1 MSLRVLNA
9 GRLARVPMTA
19 IVEHWT
25 GGGHRANPTDLGSY
39 HVLTEGDG
47 TPRYGVDIARNSGG
61 AHAGYAAHTRGAN
74 TNRIG
79 HSMCGMLGAR
89 EVPFDPGSQPLTL
102 VQWNRHVLAAAD
114 LCEVYRIAVARDK
127 LLFHAEVQPTLGIT
141 QNGKWDVVRLPF
153 DDSVRGSRAV
163 GDRFRDE
170 VLSALRGNGPSVP
183 LPQAEPLPAL
193 AEGATGITT
202 AAMLNFRRGPGANH
216 DKTGELPSGT
226 RIRVIRAEGDWLNV
240 TTPMGFAGWVHGGYV
255 RLIDTAP
262 AEDAG
267 TVPDPLHA
275 AFATLRSYLDHV
287 EANLPD
293 DRDTLSAMLRT
304 MASELET
311 YNDQPQE
318 GE

>member
-1 MSLRVLNA
+1 MTLRVLDA

-19 IVEHWT
+19 IIEHWT
-25 GGGHRANPTDLGSY
+25 GGGHKANATDLRSY

-47 TPRYGVDIARNSGG
+47 TARYGVDIARNSGG

-114 LCEVYRIAVARDK
+114 LCEVYKIAVARDK
-127 LLFHAEVQPTLGIT
+127 LLFHAEVQATLGIT

-153 DDSVRGSRAV
+153 DDHVRGARAV

-183 LPQAEPLPAL
+183 LPQPEPLPAL

-202 AAMLNFRRGPGANH
+202 APRLNFRRGPGAH
-216 DKTGELPSGT
+216 HEAMGDGLPAGT
-226 RIRVIRAEGDWLNV
+226 PIIILGAEGDWLNV
-240 TTPMGFAGWVHGGYV
+240 RTPAGYEGWVHGGYV
-255 RLIDTAP
+255 RLIDTLP
-262 AEDAG
+262 AEGAG
-267 TVPDPLHA
+267 TVPDSLHA
-275 AFATLRSYLDHV
+275 AFAALRSYLDHV

-293 DRDTLSAMLRT
+293 DRDTLSRMLRS

-311 YNDQPQE
+311 YT
-318 GE
+318 